1 MQLGRRGFIATMGA
15 LAGAKLANAASFAG
29 QDYEEHVDPKQ
40 PNGDRFRK
48 VNEIVSAEYA
58 REGVASVTVGIV
70 NGADLIWS
78 KSYGLARIEDQQAAK
93 VDNIYRIGSITKQFT
108 AIGFLQLVHTG
119 TLHLTD
125 PVEKYVPE
133 IDAVLGR
140 PSYSPPITLVQ
151 LATHT
156 SGLDREPADANVYT
170 AGPVKNWDQT
180 LFTAL
185 KHTKYLYEPGTRQS
199 YSNVGYAVL
208 GVAVG
213 RAAGLPY
220 ITYARQNILDP
231 LGLKNTQYELD
242 SALLPRLA
250 HGYDDHD
257 GKPDGADSARELQT
271 GRGYKVPNGA
281 LFTTVEDLSKFVSFE
296 LGHGPKTLLD
306 AAFYEDIHKRI
317 FSDDESLGGGYGIG
331 FQLIRRNNLI
341 LAGHSGS
348 VAGYTAGAYYN
359 KKASVGIVYLRNYG
373 RPLRTSA
380 LFDIAEVFV

>member
-1 MQLGRRGFIATMGA
+1 MGA
-15 LAGAKLANAASFAG
+15 LAGAKLVNADPLGG
-29 QDYEEHVDPKQ
+29 QDQAKPVDARQ
-40 PNGDRFRK
+40 PSGDRFKK
-48 VNEIVSAEYA
+48 VDEIVSAEFA
-58 REGVASVTVGIV
+58 REGAASITVGIV
-70 NGADLIWS
+70 NGADLVWS
-78 KSYGLARIEDQQAAK
+78 KSYGLAKVEDNQAAN
-93 VDNIYRIGSITKQFT
+93 VSNIYRIGSITKQFT
-108 AIGFLQLVHTG
+108 AIGFLQLVQKG

-133 IDAVLGR
+133 INVVSGR
-140 PSYSPPITLVQ
+140 PTYSPPITLIQ

-170 AGPVKNWDQT
+170 AGPVKDWEQT

-199 YSNVGYAVL
+199 YSNLGYAVL

-220 ITYARQNILDP
+220 ITYAKQNILDP
-231 LGLKNTQYELD
+231 LGLKDTQFELD
-242 SALLPRLA
+242 SVLLPRLA

-257 GKPDGADSARELQT
+257 GKTDGADSARELQT

-306 AAFYEDIHKRI
+306 ASFYEDIHKRI
-317 FSDDESLGGGYGIG
+317 FADDENLDGGYGIG

-341 LAGHSGS
+341 LDGHGGS

-359 KKASVGIVYLRNYG
+359 KKASFGIVYLRNYG
-373 RPLRTSA
+373 RPLRTNS

>member
-15 LAGAKLANAASFAG
+15 LAGAKLAKAASFSS
-29 QDYEEHVDPKQ
+29 QDQAKPADARQ
-40 PNGDRFRK
+40 PSGDRFRK
-48 VNEIVSAEYA
+48 VDEIISAEYA
-58 REGVASVTVGIV
+58 RDGVASITVGLV
-70 NGADLIWS
+70 DGADLVWS
-78 KSYGLARIEDQQAAK
+78 KSYGLARIEDQQAAN

-108 AIGFLQLVHTG
+108 AIGFLQLVQKG

-133 IDAVLGR
+133 ISVVSGR

-170 AGPVKNWDQT
+170 AGPVKNWEQT

-199 YSNVGYAVL
+199 YSNLGYAIL

-220 ITYARQNILDP
+220 ITYAKQNILDP
-231 LGLKNTQYELD
+231 LGLKNTQFELD
-242 SALLPRLA
+242 SVLLPRLT
-250 HGYDDHD
+250 HGYEDHN

-296 LGHGPKTLLD
+296 LGHDPKALLD

-317 FSDDESLGGGYGIG
+317 FSDDENLGGGYGIG
-331 FQLIRRNNLI
+331 FQLIRRSNLI

-359 KKASVGIVYLRNYG
+359 KKASLGIIYLRNYG